1 MHLVLYIYIT
11 IIKMTETNSKIL
23 SKFFPENLE
32 RNKLINH
39 FNENLEAN
47 LKELY
52 TNSEIQSVCSSIDEF
67 RDILNKNGFL
77 EKQDSETIKLRISES
92 LQIFTLVNLQLN
104 ISDKEIRGKFDYL
117 DDRVRINK
125 SGIYWLV
132 CSEDE
137 SINKKFEADLLKD
150 HKDLTGS
157 DDKIKFDKE
166 SHKAIREKLIK
177 QVQHYQYS
185 RESLGLNSNQNGDN
199 KMSWRKKSGD
209 VDDFKKGSK
218 LSTNTNSKN
227 TNFGR
232 ERYNSDV
239 RATKNVYRPS
249 IKKEEIE
256 IDLGKI
262 HYSLKIKNKYS
273 FNELFLNFDKYRI
286 TKTFDTRPKFLN
298 DIEEVCS
305 NEKRKEFNFLKKER
319 SMTYSL
325 PGNKFDEV
333 KLNLNAPEFKLPEK
347 NPISMGKLSGIQ
359 INKQNA

>member
-1 MHLVLYIYIT
+1 
-11 IIKMTETNSKIL
+11 MTEKNTKLISN
-23 SKFFPENLE
+23 FYPENLE

-39 FNENLEAN
+39 FSENLEAN
-47 LKELY
+47 VKDIFS
-52 TNSEIQSVCSSIDEF
+52 NSEVQSLCGNIEEL
-67 RDILNKNGFL
+67 RDVLFKNGL
-77 EKQDSETIKLRISES
+77 LDKHDSETLKLKISES
-92 LQIFTLVNLQLN
+92 LLIFTLVNFQLSVSEKDIKNSFEYLQN
-104 ISDKEIRGKFDYL
+104 DK
-117 DDRVRINK
+117 VRINK
-125 SGIYWLV
+125 SGLYWLV
-132 CSEDE
+132 CSDDE
-137 SINKKFEADLLKD
+137 SINKKFEEDLLKA
-150 HKDLTGS
+150 HKELTGS

-166 SHKAIREKLIK
+166 SHKAIKDKLLK
-177 QVQHYQYS
+177 QIQNYQYS
-185 RESLGLNSNQNGDN
+185 KESLGLNSNQNQDN

-218 LSTNTNSKN
+218 LSTNNNGSTKNSN
-227 TNFGR
+227 NFGR

-273 FNELFLNFDKYRI
+273 YNELFLNFDKYRI
-286 TKTFDTRPKFLN
+286 TKTFDTRPQFIN
-298 DIEEVCS
+298 DVDEVCS

-333 KLNLNAPEFKLPEK
+333 KEVKLNLNAPEFKLPEK
-347 NPISMGKLSGIQ
+347 NPLSMGKLSGIQ
-359 INKQNA
+359 INK